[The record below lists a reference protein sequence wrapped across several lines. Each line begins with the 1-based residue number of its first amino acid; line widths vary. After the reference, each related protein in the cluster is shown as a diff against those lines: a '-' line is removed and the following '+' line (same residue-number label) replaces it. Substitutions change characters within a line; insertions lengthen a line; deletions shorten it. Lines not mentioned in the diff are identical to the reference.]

1 MDACVYLK
9 ILSFSVDLY
18 VFVPAPYSFE
28 MTVALQFSLN
38 QGSLISPVLFFF
50 VKITLTNW
58 AALCF
63 CTKFKRLCLA

>member
-9 ILSFSVDLY
+9 ILSFSIDLC

-28 MTVALQFSLN
+28 MTVALQYSLN

-50 VKITLTNW
+50 VKISLTIW
-58 AALCF
+58 GALCF
-63 CTKFKRLCLA
+63 CTKFKHLYLA